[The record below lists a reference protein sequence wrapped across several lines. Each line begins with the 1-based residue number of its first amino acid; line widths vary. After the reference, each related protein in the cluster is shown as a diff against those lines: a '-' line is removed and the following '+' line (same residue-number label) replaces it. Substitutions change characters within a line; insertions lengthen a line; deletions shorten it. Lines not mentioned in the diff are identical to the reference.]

1 MILNN
6 RQTAILYE
14 LIDNDTHLSY
24 VYLCNRFLATEKTI
38 RTDIKKINDFLKKD
52 EIQVKL
58 TKGKGFN
65 LLCSHEQ
72 RKMLKINF
80 SYRYK
85 DSSEVISS
93 HNKRDITLNY
103 YLTKGNI
110 KEETLVKE
118 LGISVKSITSILKD
132 VRNNLKEY
140 NLKLN
145 SKPYKGLYIE
155 GNEIN
160 IRNYLIDSASFMV
173 TSNIRELFYDNV
185 EVFKIDK
192 KKIDTLLEIFVE
204 GIKKY
209 KIDITQHGL
218 IVIIVAI
225 VFSYQRYLNG
235 FKVSFT
241 SSQIEIIKSYKYY
254 DKYLKLLSEIEN
266 ISNIE
271 YPIEEKYFAISYAII
286 LSDFSSDVIDV
297 SLIKHEKEYTKEL
310 ISIFD
315 EYNICDS
322 SKLSLLK
329 NDLKALVKNAFVRK
343 ELSFIESDYNSSLK
357 VAMINSSVSS
367 TIGLLLFNKLERLFD
382 FKFGDYTLMSII
394 VATHNQ
400 IRYVTRTNTLC
411 NIALFTPI
419 HKNDARSVVD
429 RIMYHCGKFINKVDV
444 LNSSDLFNV
453 NINNYDL
460 FLYFGDY
467 EPLGKE
473 ITIDKLKIDYYFN
486 NDDRNA
492 LYDKLRVMTRSYKNC
507 FGSLKKEDIIENNS
521 DISDLYSA
529 VVYARELCKEDP
541 LLLKQLEL
549 IPLDGNLIYKD
560 TFNINLFT
568 NKDEL
573 KTTKLIKLNKA
584 VRYNDQY
591 ISRILINIINSGND
605 IKNIKTIESVIRKMS
620 EHITYNINNVEAD
633 IDLFSYYIK
642 SSI

>member
-132 VRNNLKEY
+132 VRNSLKEY

-560 TFNINLFT
+560 TFNVNLFT